1 MAILWP
7 TTVPSAPIYDSY
19 SETAPNY
26 TLRSSTSTGPGK
38 VRRRSSALPV
48 QLTMS
53 LQLSPAQLTAFEDFV
68 LNMLDGG
75 ALRFEIPHPRTEA
88 TIEAR
93 ILGGDNLYQVS
104 PGGLGWWRVT
114 FTLEVLP

>member
-7 TTVPSAPIYDSY
+7 ATVPSAPIYDSY
-19 SETAPNY
+19 SESAPNY

-48 QLTMS
+48 QLSMS
-53 LQLSPAQLTAFEDFV
+53 LQLTSAQLTTFEDFV
-68 LNMLDGG
+68 LNTLDGG
-75 ALRFEIPHPRTEA
+75 VLRFDILHPRKGV

-93 ILGGDNLYQVS
+93 ILGGDNLYQVT
-104 PGGLGWWRVT
+104 PGGIGQWRTT
-114 FTLEVLP
+114 FTLEVMP